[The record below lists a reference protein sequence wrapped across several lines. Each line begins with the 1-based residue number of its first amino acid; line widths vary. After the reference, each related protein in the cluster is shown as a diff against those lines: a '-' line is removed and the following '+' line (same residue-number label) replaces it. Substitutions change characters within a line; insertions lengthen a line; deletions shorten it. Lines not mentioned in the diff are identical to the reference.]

1 MSSNAPAPINDPPL
15 GAKPGRRCWSA
26 SWAATTAAAL
36 LVCVAA
42 GPVSAAPAS
51 AWYLITTDEGQ
62 AVGHASHAVVERAD
76 GRETID
82 EQVLLVQAPPGP
94 PMRIVTRT
102 TTWEDGAGDVRR
114 MRVETDSRRGWS
126 RVETDI
132 ADGLATTVRETRA
145 GRTRSV
151 TPLTAEVRLDGGE
164 GLLRYWNPVAA
175 PTLAFLALDAGDGV
189 VERIVIEAL
198 PGGAPGR
205 TPALRKRYE
214 NGELRGVSRMVID
227 GDGRV
232 VSRTQPLSGSAIT
245 IALAD
250 RAAALGPKTAYRPL
264 DSAMTKSPFRIGPSA
279 ARGHIR
285 YRFGYRDGIAFELP
299 RTGEQV
305 ASYADGGVVLDICGD
320 CGPGLASDPAALADA
335 LKPTAWLQ
343 SDAPRLKAMAAPYL
357 PMPPARR
364 MEQLATRTSET
375 LRKMD
380 FNGHYSALETLER
393 RSGDCTEAAVLLA
406 ALGRAVGIPT
416 KVVNGLVYSRER
428 YHGVSNVFMPH
439 SWVLAYVDGEWR
451 SYDAALETFDSTHV
465 ALTIGDGDPRS
476 IAAAAQLAGLLE
488 WREMAQ
494 VRARAAP

>member
-1 MSSNAPAPINDPPL
+1 MSPPAPASIDDLSP
-15 GAKPGRRCWSA
+15 ARRSRSA
-26 SWAATTAAAL
+26 VRAACAAAVL
-36 LVCVAA
+36 LLSAA
-42 GPVSAAPAS
+42 GPAWAAPAG
-51 AWYLITTDEGQ
+51 AWYLITTDDGQ
-62 AVGHASHAVVERAD
+62 AVGHASRAEIERGG

-82 EQVLLVQAPPGP
+82 EQVLVVQAPPGP

-102 TTWEDGAGDVRR
+102 TTWEDDAAGDRR
-114 MRVETDSRRGWS
+114 VRVETDSRRGWT
-126 RVETDI
+126 RTDTSI
-132 ADGLATTVRETRA
+132 ANGVARTVRETRA
-145 GRTRSV
+145 GRTTSV
-151 TPLTAEVRLDGGE
+151 LTLTADVRLDGGE
-164 GLLRYWNPVAA
+164 GLLRHWNPAAA
-175 PTLAFLALDAGDGV
+175 PTLTFLALDAGDGV

-214 NGELRGVSRMVID
+214 SGELRGVSRMEID

-250 RAAALGPKTAYRPL
+250 RATALGPKTAYRPL

-299 RTGEQV
+299 RTGEQT
-305 ASYADGGVVLDICGD
+305 ASYADGGVVLDICAD

-343 SDAPRLKAMAAPYL
+343 SDAPRLKAVAAPYL
-357 PMPPARR
+357 ATPPARR
-364 MEQLATRTSET
+364 MDQLATRASET

-406 ALGRAVGIPT
+406 ALGRAAGIPT
-416 KVVNGLVYSRER
+416 KVVNGLVYSREG

-451 SYDAALETFDSTHV
+451 SYDAALETFDSTHI
-465 ALTIGDGDPRS
+465 ALTVGDGDPRS